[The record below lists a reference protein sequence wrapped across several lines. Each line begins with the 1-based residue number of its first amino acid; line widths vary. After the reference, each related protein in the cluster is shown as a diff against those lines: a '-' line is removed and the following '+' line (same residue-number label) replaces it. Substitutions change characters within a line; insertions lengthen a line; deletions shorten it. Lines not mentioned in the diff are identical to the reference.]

1 MIKYLFVNKFSYIRT
16 PDLVVSFDST
26 TFRVSRWQKN
36 TVYDKRSQ
44 ISKFHNENIE
54 LLTEIFKTKIQRMD
68 FDDDDASVGSSFSSG
83 DFPNDGDE
91 GGFPSSTLCFI
102 FSQYFLFR
110 TSAARVRIFPERN
123 DSFFFL

>member
-1 MIKYLFVNKFSYIRT
+1 
-16 PDLVVSFDST
+16 
-26 TFRVSRWQKN
+26 
-36 TVYDKRSQ
+36 
-44 ISKFHNENIE
+44 
-54 LLTEIFKTKIQRMD
+54 MD

-123 DSFFFL
+123 DSFFFLETSSSIISQYDHNTLLTKQIQIDLHRLITIRSYDKFEPKNTWNSRRRCKKKSTN